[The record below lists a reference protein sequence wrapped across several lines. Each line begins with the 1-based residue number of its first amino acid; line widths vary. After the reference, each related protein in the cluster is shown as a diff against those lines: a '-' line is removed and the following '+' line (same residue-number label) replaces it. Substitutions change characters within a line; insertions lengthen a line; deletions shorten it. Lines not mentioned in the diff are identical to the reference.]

1 MDSFIKDSN
10 ILFSIFL
17 HYKTIAKI
25 NENKMLEIDA
35 LKERKK
41 VNKNLKNA

>member
-1 MDSFIKDSN
+1 MDSIITLVFIKDSES

-35 LKERKK
+35 LKERKI
-41 VNKNLKNA
+41 